1 MMEAVLIMKLR
12 RLEVC
17 ILIFISLIFTYSAFI
32 SVKQDNIASGLLRL
46 HVLANSNT
54 AHDQQIK
61 LLVRDEVLKFCEPIL
76 KNADDRNEVYEIMNE
91 NMQTLANIAQKTLW
105 DLGENRSVYVSLKEE
120 YYPTRDYTDFSLP
133 AGEYLGLRVIIGEGE
148 GKNWWCVVF
157 PPMCNELAVSEKTDY
172 LPKKCTIRF
181 KTAEVIGEIRNYIF
195 G

>member
-32 SVKQDNIASGLLRL
+32 SVKQDNIANGLLRL

-54 AHDQQIK
+54 SHDQQIK
-61 LLVRDEVLKFCEPIL
+61 LLVRDAVLEFCEPIL

-105 DLGENRSVYVSLKEE
+105 DLGENRSVSVSLKEE

-148 GKNWWCVVF
+148 GKNWWGVVF

-172 LPKKCTIRF
+172 LPKKYTIRF

>member
-1 MMEAVLIMKLR
+1 MMEAVFIMKLR

-17 ILIFISLIFTYSAFI
+17 ILIFLSLLFTYSAFI
-32 SVKQDNIASGLLRL
+32 SAKQDNISNGLLRL

-61 LLVRDEVLKFCEPIL
+61 LLVRDAVLEFCEPIL
-76 KNADDRNEVYEIMNE
+76 KDADNREEVYQIVNE

-105 DLGENRSVYVSLKEE
+105 DLGENRSVSVSLKQE

-157 PPMCNELAVSEKTDY
+157 PPLCNELAVSDKTDY
-172 LPKKCTIRF
+172 LPKKTTIRF
-181 KTAEVIGEIRNYIF
+181 KTAEIIGEIRNYIL

>member
-1 MMEAVLIMKLR
+1 MMEAVFIMKLR

-17 ILIFISLIFTYSAFI
+17 ILIFLSLLFTYSAFI
-32 SVKQDNIASGLLRL
+32 SVKQDNISNGLLRL

-61 LLVRDEVLKFCEPIL
+61 LLVRDAVLEFCEPIL
-76 KNADDRNEVYEIMNE
+76 KDADNREEVYQIVNE

-105 DLGENRSVYVSLKEE
+105 DLGENRSVSVSLKQE

-157 PPMCNELAVSEKTDY
+157 PPLCNELAVSDKTDY
-172 LPKKCTIRF
+172 LPKKTTIRF
-181 KTAEVIGEIRNYIF
+181 KTAEIIGEIRNYIL

>member
-32 SVKQDNIASGLLRL
+32 SVKQDNIANGLLRL

-54 AHDQQIK
+54 SHDQQIK
-61 LLVRDEVLKFCEPIL
+61 LLVRDAVLEFCEPIL

-105 DLGENRSVYVSLKEE
+105 DLGENRSVSVSLKEE

-133 AGEYLGLRVIIGEGE
+133 AGGYLGLRVIIGEGE

-172 LPKKCTIRF
+172 LPKKYTIRF

>member
-1 MMEAVLIMKLR
+1 MMEAVFIMKLR

-17 ILIFISLIFTYSAFI
+17 ILIFLSLLFTYSAFI
-32 SVKQDNIASGLLRL
+32 SVKQDNISNGLLRL

-61 LLVRDEVLKFCEPIL
+61 LLVRDAVLEFCEPIL
-76 KNADDRNEVYEIMNE
+76 KNADNREEVYQIVNE

-105 DLGENRSVYVSLKEE
+105 DLGENRSVSVSLKQE

-157 PPMCNELAVSEKTDY
+157 PPLCNELAVSDKTDY
-172 LPKKCTIRF
+172 LPKKTTIRF
-181 KTAEVIGEIRNYIF
+181 KTAEIIGEIRNYIL